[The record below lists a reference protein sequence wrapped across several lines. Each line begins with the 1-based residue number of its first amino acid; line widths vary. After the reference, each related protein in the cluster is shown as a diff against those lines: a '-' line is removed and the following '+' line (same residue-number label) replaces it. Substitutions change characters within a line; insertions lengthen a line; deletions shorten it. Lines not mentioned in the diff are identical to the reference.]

1 MDTEE
6 KKEEKNMKYEIEAKP
21 YGSYDV
27 VVCGGG
33 TAGCMA
39 AIASARQGAKTLLIE
54 RSFTVGGMLTVGEA
68 GITKFTEHCKDV
80 DKYKKE
86 VLDVLA
92 TEPKKV
98 QVVGGIAHE
107 YVKRMIDGGAAL
119 ATHGEA
125 GSYVFT
131 DKAEAQWT
139 LIQMLDEA
147 GVTVLYDTRAV
158 LVKKGGDKV
167 TGVVVTNKEGFCEI
181 DAKVVIDATG
191 DGDVCALAGASFNL
205 GATEQE
211 VKDGFGRYV
220 GDTQSFGTMYRVNG
234 VDFERLFDYFEQFPQ
249 NFVVHQFGVMSF
261 DDVKESYRS
270 GQMCVFRIHD
280 LNYCFDNAWDNI
292 QIYNLPEKGG
302 AIILGRDCGYTDKT
316 EHSGLNAGALSRGQ
330 YSLQKGARVLTD
342 ALKKYVPGF
351 ENVQITYVPEV
362 GVRES
367 RHIIGEYMLSASD
380 VMTGKDFPDS
390 IACGGH
396 PLDISPLP
404 PDIHPEKFNFNHW
417 RFHIPYRI
425 MLPKGVDG
433 LLVTGRCVS
442 ASRGAS
448 GAIRPTAQCMAMG
461 EAAGVAAAM
470 AVKGSVTPKNIDIAE
485 LRRILTENGG
495 II

>member
-1 MDTEE
+1 
-6 KKEEKNMKYEIEAKP
+6 MKYEIEAKP

-33 TAGCMA
+33 TAGCFA

-80 DKYKKE
+80 DRYKNE
-86 VLDVLA
+86 VLDTLA
-92 TEPKKV
+92 TDPKKV

-107 YVKRMIDGGAAL
+107 YVGRMIDKGTAL
-119 ATHGEA
+119 GTHGDA

-131 DKAEAQWT
+131 DKAAAQWE
-139 LIQMLDEA
+139 LMQMLEEA
-147 GVTVLYDTRAV
+147 AVTVLYDTRAV
-158 LVKKGGDKV
+158 MVKKQENTVK
-167 TGVVVTNKEGFCEI
+167 GVIVVNKEGFGEI
-181 DAKVVIDATG
+181 EAEVVIDATG
-191 DGDVCALAGASFNL
+191 DGDICAFADAQFNL

-234 VDFERLFDYFEQFPQ
+234 VDFERLFDYFDQNPQ
-249 NFVVHQFGVMSF
+249 CFVVHQFGVMSL

-270 GQMCVFRIHD
+270 GQMCVFRIHH
-280 LNYCFDNAWDNI
+280 LGCCSDNSWDNI

-302 AIILGRDCGYTDKT
+302 AIILGRLCSYTDAS
-316 EHSGLNAGALSRGQ
+316 EHSGLNAGAISRGQ
-330 YSLQKGARVLTD
+330 YSLQRGARIITD
-342 ALKKYVPGF
+342 ALRKHIPGF
-351 ENVQITYVPEV
+351 ENATITYVPDV
-362 GVRES
+362 GVRET
-367 RHIIGEYMLSASD
+367 RHIVGDYTLSVAD
-380 VMTGKDFPDS
+380 VMTGRDFPDS

-396 PLDISPLP
+396 PLDIHPLP
-404 PDIHPEKFNFNHW
+404 PELHPETFDFNHW

-425 MLPKGVDG
+425 MLPKGIEN
-433 LLVTGRCVS
+433 LLVAGRCVS

-461 EAAGVAAAM
+461 EAAGVAAAL
-470 AVKGSVTPKNIDIAE
+470 AVKNGITPRTVDVTL
-485 LRRILTENGG
+485 LRKILTENGA

>member
-1 MDTEE
+1 MR
-6 KKEEKNMKYEIEAKP
+6 YEIEAKP
-21 YGSYDV
+21 FGSYDV

-33 TAGCMA
+33 TAGCFA
-39 AIASARQGAKTLLIE
+39 AIAAARQGVKTLLVE

-80 DKYKKE
+80 NMYKNE

-92 TEPKKV
+92 TEPKNV

-107 YVKRMIDGGAAL
+107 YVKRMIDSGTAIG
-119 ATHGEA
+119 THGEA

-147 GVTVLYDTRAV
+147 GVEVLYDTRAV
-158 LVKKGGDKV
+158 LVKKDGINV

-181 DAKVVIDATG
+181 DARVVIDATG
-191 DGDVCALAGASFNL
+191 DGDVCALAGADFNN

-220 GDTQSFGTMYRVNG
+220 GETQSFGTMYRVKD
-234 VDFERLFDYFEQFPQ
+234 VDFERLFDFFDQNPQ
-249 NFVVHQFGVMSF
+249 CFVVHQFGVMSLE
-261 DDVKESYRS
+261 DVKKSYKC
-270 GQMCVFRIHD
+270 GQMCVFRIHH
-280 LNYCFDNAWDNI
+280 LGCCSDNSWDNI

-302 AIILGRDCGYTDKT
+302 AIILGRACNYADAT
-316 EHSGLNAGALSRGQ
+316 EHSGLNARAVSRGQ
-330 YSLQKGARVLTD
+330 NSLQNGARVLTK
-342 ALKKYVPGF
+342 ALKDHIPGF
-351 ENVQITYVPEV
+351 ENVQITYVPDV
-362 GVRES
+362 GVRET
-367 RHIIGEYMLSASD
+367 RHIVGEYMLSVAD
-380 VMTGKDFPDS
+380 VMTGRDFPDS

-396 PLDISPLP
+396 PLDINPLP
-404 PDIHPEKFNFNHW
+404 PELHPEKFNFNHW

-425 MLPKGVDG
+425 MLPKDVEN
-433 LLVTGRCVS
+433 LMVTGRCVS

-470 AVKGSVTPKNIDIAE
+470 AVKKNITPKTVDVTE
-485 LRRILTENGG
+485 LREMLKKNGCIL
-495 II
+495 